1 MTSLACIKIRT
12 ADCRPHSMPAIL
24 SGFGRFACKTL
35 VGTGFQKGNIHKGND
50 PYVDCFDT

>member
-12 ADCRPHSMPAIL
+12 ADCRPHPMPAIL

-35 VGTGFQKGNIHKGND
+35 VEAGFQNGNIHKGND
-50 PYVDCFDT
+50 PYVDCFHT